1 MKRRA
6 LTYAVAIV
14 VLMGVGSV
22 GDVFAGEC
30 DEKCVFVYDGKGGVR
45 AKCQQ
50 VPFGEKGAYVCTP
63 LNVPGEPAKCIIDLG
78 PCSNGNDFGYP
89 IA

>member
-6 LTYAVAIV
+6 LTYVVAIV
-14 VLMGVGSV
+14 ALMGVGSV
-22 GDVFAGEC
+22 GDVLADGC
-30 DEKCVFVYDGKGGVR
+30 DEKCDIIFDGKGGSR
-45 AKCQQ
+45 AKCRK

-63 LNVPGEPAKCIIDLG
+63 VNVPGEPAKCIIDLG